1 MVEPNIG
8 HSNYIGP
15 DQQRYSRQLLSA
27 ALALVAPGEDP
38 GSILLDKHGPPIKS
52 GVTNAK
58 SEVTNSKSGV
68 TNSK

>member
-27 ALALVAPGEDP
+27 ALALVNPGEDP
-38 GSILLDKHGPPIKS
+38 GSILLDKHGPLIKS
-52 GVTNAK
+52 GVTN
-58 SEVTNSKSGV
+58 
-68 TNSK
+68 